1 MELFAGSDGIFRA
14 FSGPAPKVYPMTENQ
29 PPQPQ
34 NQPGDTPDQASPYGS
49 TYGSQ
54 SQQGT
59 PPSFGSSPYEGTQQL
74 PTTGYGQH
82 SQQQSAP
89 QGGPPQGGPAQGGP
103 AQGGSGQPGQYSS
116 GGGTYQQGGQFGM
129 AGAHQGTSP
138 GPNWPFGPQPAQP
151 EPPKPKRRGLALVAA
166 TALLVG
172 TAGGVGGA
180 AVYSATNDS
189 TTANTPSVTAPL
201 NGGQAA
207 PASAPDGSVQAA
219 AAKVL
224 PSTVKISSVTSQG
237 AATGSGIVIS
247 KDGLIVTNNHVVAG
261 GTKLSVMLND
271 GRTVPATIVGTDALT
286 DLAVIK
292 AGATDLTPA
301 VLGKSGTLGVGQGV
315 VAIGSPFGLE
325 ATVTSGI
332 VSALNRPVTSGSA
345 DAQDSTTVFPAI
357 QTDAAI
363 NPGNSGGALI
373 DLAGQVVGINSA
385 IKTAG
390 GSGQSEG
397 GNIGLGF
404 AIPIDQAKPIIDELV
419 AKGKATH
426 ARLGVTVGDAQ
437 STDGLSQGATLGE
450 VTSGGAADK
459 AGLKAGDIVTAVD
472 GKAIASGDALVA
484 AVRSHRPDDE
494 VEITF
499 TRAGKAGQ
507 KVTAK
512 LGSDN
517 GNPTG

>member
-1 MELFAGSDGIFRA
+1 
-14 FSGPAPKVYPMTENQ
+14 MTENQ
-29 PPQPQ
+29 PHQPR
-34 NQPGDTPDQASPYGS
+34 NQPGQ
-49 TYGSQ
+49 GSQ
-54 SQQGT
+54 PGQSSSAQNSGQQ
-59 PPSFGSSPYEGTQQL
+59 PERTQQL
-74 PTTGYGQH
+74 PMYGQH
-82 SQQQSAP
+82 QQQQFAP
-89 QGGPPQGGPAQGGP
+89 LGGQERSGQHPS
-103 AQGGSGQPGQYSS
+103 GGSAYP
-116 GGGTYQQGGQFGM
+116 QFG
-129 AGAHQGTSP
+129 APGTHQGTSP
-138 GPNWPFGPQPAQP
+138 GPSWPFGPPPPYSQSAQPA
-151 EPPKPKRRGLALVAA
+151 KPKRRGGLALVAA

-180 AVYSATNDS
+180 AVYSATNES
-189 TTANTPSVTAPL
+189 SANSPSVTAPL
-201 NGGQAA
+201 NGNQAA
-207 PASAPDGSVQAA
+207 PAAAPDGSVQSA

-224 PSTVKISSVTSQG
+224 PSTVKIGVATSQG
-237 AATGSGIVIS
+237 AATGSGIIIS

-261 GTKLSVMLND
+261 AGSNAQITVMLHD
-271 GRTVPATIVGTDALT
+271 GRTVPATIKGTDPLT

-292 AGATDLTPA
+292 ADATDLTPA
-301 VLGKSGTLGVGQGV
+301 TLGQSSKLAVGQGV

-325 ATVTSGI
+325 ETVTSGI
-332 VSALNRPVTSGSA
+332 VSALNRPVTSG
-345 DAQDSTTVFPAI
+345 DDEQDSTTVFPAI

-426 ARLGVTVGDAQ
+426 ARLGVQVGDAQ
-437 STDGLSQGATLGE
+437 SSSDGLSQGARLGE

-459 AGLKAGDIVTAVD
+459 AGLQAGDVVTAVD

-484 AVRSHRPDDE
+484 AVRSHRPGDE
-494 VEITF
+494 VKITL
-499 TRAGKAGQ
+499 TRAGKSMT
-507 KVTAK
+507 VTAT

>member
-1 MELFAGSDGIFRA
+1 
-14 FSGPAPKVYPMTENQ
+14 MTENQ
-29 PPQPQ
+29 PHQPQ
-34 NQPGDTPDQASPYGS
+34 NQPGDESPAQGS
-49 TYGSQ
+49 TYGNQ
-54 SQQGT
+54 SANQ
-59 PPSFGSSPYEGTQQL
+59 PPQAGAPAFGSGSPERTQQL
-74 PTTGYGQH
+74 PMGGYGQH
-82 SQQQSAP
+82 HQQQYAP
-89 QGGPPQGGPAQGGP
+89 QGG
-103 AQGGSGQPGQYSS
+103 QPGQPAGGQARPGQHPS
-116 GGGTYQQGGQFGM
+116 GGGAYQQGGQFGM
-129 AGAHQGTSP
+129 AGAHQGTPP
-138 GPNWPFGPQPAQP
+138 GPSWPFGPQQAEPA
-151 EPPKPKRRGLALVAA
+151 PPKPPKRRGLALVAA

-172 TAGGVGGA
+172 AAGGIGSA
-180 AVYSATNDS
+180 AVYSATNDPTS
-189 TTANTPSVTAPL
+189 SSSVTAPL

-207 PASAPDGSVQAA
+207 PVSAPDGSVQNAA
-219 AAKVL
+219 SKVL
-224 PSTVKISSVTSQG
+224 PSVVKIGVATSQG
-237 AATGSGIVIS
+237 SGTGSGIVIS

-261 GTKLSVMLND
+261 AGNGGKIQVMLND
-271 GRTVPATIVGTDALT
+271 GRTLNATIVGTDPLT
-286 DLAVIK
+286 DLAVIRADAK
-292 AGATDLTPA
+292 DLTPA
-301 VLGKSGTLGVGQGV
+301 VLGKSGNLGVGQGV

-332 VSALNRPVTSGSA
+332 VSALNRPVTSG
-345 DAQDSTTVFPAI
+345 DEQRDSTTVFPAI

-426 ARLGVTVGDAQ
+426 ARLGVQVGSAQ
-437 STDGLSQGATLGE
+437 SSDAFQQGATIGE

-459 AGLKAGDIVTAVD
+459 AGLKSGDVVTAID

-494 VEITF
+494 VTITF
-499 TRAGKAGQ
+499 TRNGKSQ
-507 KVTAK
+507 QIKAK
-512 LGSDN
+512 PRLRQRKPNRLTPNLRRPSPPGD
-517 GNPTG
+517 GGAPPR

>member
-1 MELFAGSDGIFRA
+1 MEFFGHSERIFRA
-14 FSGPAPKVYPMTENQ
+14 LSGPAATVFAMTENQ
-29 PPQPQ
+29 PQQPQ
-34 NQPGDTPDQASPYGS
+34 NQP
-49 TYGSQ
+49 SQ
-54 SQQGT
+54 NAQG
-59 PPSFGSSPYEGTQQL
+59 PQGPERTQQL
-74 PTTGYGQH
+74 PMYGQH
-82 SQQQSAP
+82 QQQQFAP
-89 QGGPPQGGPAQGGP
+89 QGGQPRLDSGPQGQR
-103 AQGGSGQPGQYSS
+103 PGQYST
-116 GGGTYQQGGQFGM
+116 GGSAYPQFG
-129 AGAHQGTSP
+129 APGTHQGASP
-138 GPNWPFGPQPAQP
+138 GPNWPLGPQQATATA
-151 EPPKPKRRGLALVAA
+151 PKPKRRAGLAVVAL

-180 AVYSATNDS
+180 AVYSATTDH
-189 TTANTPSVTAPL
+189 TANTPSVTAPL
-201 NGGQAA
+201 NGNQAA
-207 PASAPDGSVQAA
+207 PASAPDGSVQSAS
-219 AAKVL
+219 AKVL
-224 PSTVKISSVTSQG
+224 PSVVKIAVATSQG
-237 AATGSGIVIS
+237 ANI
-247 KDGLIVTNNHVVAG
+247 
-261 GTKLSVMLND
+261 SVMLND
-271 GRTVPATIVGTDALT
+271 GRTVNATVKGTDPLT
-286 DLAVIK
+286 DLAVIH
-292 AGATDLTPA
+292 ADATDLTPA
-301 VLGKSGTLGVGQGV
+301 TLGQSGKLAVGQGV

-332 VSALNRPVTSGSA
+332 VSALNRPVTSG
-345 DAQDSTTVFPAI
+345 DEQQDSTTVFPAI

-437 STDGLSQGATLGE
+437 SSDGLTNGARLGE

-459 AGLKAGDIVTAVD
+459 AGLQSGDVVTAVD

-484 AVRSHRPDDE
+484 AVRSHRPGDE
-494 VEITF
+494 VKLSIT
-499 TRAGKAGQ
+499 RNGKPQTVNA
-507 KVTAK
+507 T

>member
-1 MELFAGSDGIFRA
+1 V
-14 FSGPAPKVYPMTENQ
+14 AP
-29 PPQPQ
+29 
-34 NQPGDTPDQASPYGS
+34 
-49 TYGSQ
+49 
-54 SQQGT
+54 
-59 PPSFGSSPYEGTQQL
+59 
-74 PTTGYGQH
+74 
-82 SQQQSAP
+82 
-89 QGGPPQGGPAQGGP
+89 
-103 AQGGSGQPGQYSS
+103 
-116 GGGTYQQGGQFGM
+116 
-129 AGAHQGTSP
+129 
-138 GPNWPFGPQPAQP
+138 
-151 EPPKPKRRGLALVAA
+151 

-172 TAGGVGGA
+172 AASGVGGA

-189 TTANTPSVTAPL
+189 SATPSVTVPL
-201 NGGQAA
+201 NGNQAA
-207 PASAPDGSVQAA
+207 PAAAPDGSVQSA

-224 PSTVKISSVTSQG
+224 PSVVKIAVASQQG

-261 GTKLSVMLND
+261 GGPGAQITVMLND
-271 GRTVPATIVGTDALT
+271 GRTVPATIKGTDPLT
-286 DLAVIK
+286 DLAVIH
-292 AGATDLTPA
+292 ADATNLTPA
-301 VLGKSGTLGVGQGV
+301 TLGQSGKLGVGQGV

-332 VSALNRPVTSGSA
+332 VSALNRPVTSG
-345 DAQDSTTVFPAI
+345 DEQQDSTTVFPAI

-437 STDGLSQGATLGE
+437 SSDGLSSGARLGE
-450 VTSGGAADK
+450 ATSGGAADK
-459 AGLKAGDIVTAVD
+459 AGLQAGDVVTAVD
-472 GKAIASGDALVA
+472 GKAISSGDALVA
-484 AVRSHRPDDE
+484 AVRSHRPGDE
-494 VEITF
+494 VKIDF
-499 TRAGKAGQ
+499 TRNGKAQ
-507 KVTAK
+507 SVTAT

>member
-1 MELFAGSDGIFRA
+1 
-14 FSGPAPKVYPMTENQ
+14 MTENQ
-29 PPQPQ
+29 PQQPQ
-34 NQPGDTPDQASPYGS
+34 NQPGQTPQHPAGP
-49 TYGSQ
+49 
-54 SQQGT
+54 
-59 PPSFGSSPYEGTQQL
+59 ERTQQL
-74 PTTGYGQH
+74 PMYGQH
-82 SQQQSAP
+82 QQQQFAP
-89 QGGPPQGGPAQGGP
+89 NA
-103 AQGGSGQPGQYSS
+103 
-116 GGGTYQQGGQFGM
+116 GQFGQQRQESGPQGQRPGQHP
-129 AGAHQGTSP
+129 AGGGAYPQFGAPGTHQGASP
-138 GPNWPFGPQPAQP
+138 GPNWPPFGPQPPAGGTTTA
-151 EPPKPKRRGLALVAA
+151 EKPKRRTGLALVAL

-189 TTANTPSVTAPL
+189 STNTPSVTAPL
-201 NGGQAA
+201 NGNQAA
-207 PASAPDGSVQAA
+207 PVSAPDGSVQSA

-224 PSTVKISSVTSQG
+224 PSVVKIAVATQQG

-261 GTKLSVMLND
+261 AGPGAKLSVMLND
-271 GRTVPATIVGTDALT
+271 GRTVPATVKGTDPLT
-286 DLAVIK
+286 DLAVIH
-292 AGATDLTPA
+292 ADATDLTPA
-301 VLGKSGTLGVGQGV
+301 TLGQSGRLAVGQDV

-325 ATVTSGI
+325 ATVTNGI
-332 VSALNRPVTSGSA
+332 VSALNRPVTSG
-345 DAQDSTTVFPAI
+345 DEQQDSTTVFPAI

-404 AIPIDQAKPIIDELV
+404 AIPIDQAKPIVDELV

-426 ARLGVTVGDAQ
+426 ARLGVQVGDAQ
-437 STDGLSQGATLGE
+437 SSDGLTSGARLGE

-459 AGLKAGDIVTAVD
+459 AGLQAGDVVTAVD

-484 AVRSHRPDDE
+484 AVRSHRPGDQ
-494 VEITF
+494 VKITF
-499 TRAGKAGQ
+499 TRAGKTQ
-507 KVTAK
+507 SVTPT

>member
-1 MELFAGSDGIFRA
+1 
-14 FSGPAPKVYPMTENQ
+14 MTEKPQ
-29 PPQPQ
+29 QPQ
-34 NQPGDTPDQASPYGS
+34 NQPGDETPAPGS
-49 TYGSQ
+49 TYGNQ
-54 SQQGT
+54 PVNQPQQAPS
-59 PPSFGSSPYEGTQQL
+59 PPFGSGPSEPTQQLPAGSSDRTQQVPLTSAERTQQL
-74 PTTGYGQH
+74 PTGGYGQH
-82 SQQQSAP
+82 QQQQFAP
-89 QGGPPQGGPAQGGP
+89 QGGQQR
-103 AQGGSGQPGQYSS
+103 PGQQHQPT
-116 GGGTYQQGGQFGM
+116 GGAFHQGGQFGTS
-129 AGAHQGTSP
+129 GAFQGTPP

-151 EPPKPKRRGLALVAA
+151 EPPKPPKRRGLALVAA

-172 TAGGVGGA
+172 AAGGIGSA

-189 TTANTPSVTAPL
+189 SSTPSVTAPL

-207 PASAPDGSVQAA
+207 PVSAPDGSVQNAA
-219 AAKVL
+219 SKVL
-224 PSTVKISSVTSQG
+224 PSVVKIGVATSQG
-237 AATGSGIVIS
+237 SGTGSGIVIS

-261 GTKLSVMLND
+261 AANGGKIQVMLND
-271 GRTVPATIVGTDALT
+271 GRTLNATIVGTDPLT
-286 DLAVIK
+286 DLAVIRADAK
-292 AGATDLTPA
+292 DLTPA
-301 VLGKSGTLGVGQGV
+301 VLGKSGNLGVGQGV

-332 VSALNRPVTSGSA
+332 VSALNRPVTSG
-345 DAQDSTTVFPAI
+345 DEQQDSTTVFPAI

-426 ARLGVTVGDAQ
+426 ARLGVQVGNAQ
-437 STDGLSQGATLGE
+437 SSDAFQQGATIGE
-450 VTSGGAADK
+450 VTSGGAADQ
-459 AGLKAGDIVTAVD
+459 AGLKSGDVVTAID

-484 AVRSHRPDDE
+484 AVRSHRPGDE
-494 VEITF
+494 VSINLL
-499 TRAGKAGQ
+499 RNGKPQ
-507 KVTAK
+507 SIKAK

>member
-1 MELFAGSDGIFRA
+1 
-14 FSGPAPKVYPMTENQ
+14 MTENQ
-29 PPQPQ
+29 PHQPQ
-34 NQPGDTPDQASPYGS
+34 NQPGQDLPAQGSTQGNTPQPGAMPSYGS
-49 TYGSQ
+49 T
-54 SQQGT
+54 
-59 PPSFGSSPYEGTQQL
+59 PHDGTQPL

-82 SQQQSAP
+82 AQQQYAP
-89 QGGPPQGGPAQGGP
+89 QGGQPRTGQRPSGGSAYPQGG
-103 AQGGSGQPGQYSS
+103 QY
-116 GGGTYQQGGQFGM
+116 GM
-129 AGAHQGTSP
+129 TGAYQGTPP
-138 GPNWPFGPQPAQP
+138 GSNWPLGPQPAQP
-151 EPPKPKRRGLALVAA
+151 ERPKPPRRGLALVAL

-180 AVYSATNDS
+180 AVYSATNG
-189 TTANTPSVTAPL
+189 TTATTPSVTAPL
-201 NGGQAA
+201 TGGQTA
-207 PASAPDGSVQAA
+207 PASAPDGSVQSAA
-219 AAKVL
+219 TKVL
-224 PSTVKISSVTSQG
+224 PSVVKIAVMTSQG

-247 KDGLIVTNNHVVAG
+247 KDGLIVTNNHVVSGAG
-261 GTKLSVMLND
+261 SGATLSVMLND
-271 GRTVPATIVGTDALT
+271 GRTVSATVVGTDELT
-286 DLAVIK
+286 DLAVIRANAK
-292 AGATDLTPA
+292 DLTPA
-301 VLGKSGTLGVGQGV
+301 VLGKSGSLGVGQGV

-332 VSALNRPVTSGSA
+332 VSALNRPVTSG
-345 DAQDSTTVFPAI
+345 DAQQSSSTTVFPAI

-390 GSGQSEG
+390 GSGQSSG

-426 ARLGVTVGDAQ
+426 ARLGVQVGDAQ
-437 STDGLSQGATLGE
+437 SSDGLQQGATIGE
-450 VTSGGAADK
+450 VTPGGAADK
-459 AGLKAGDIVTAVD
+459 AGLKAGDVVTAIN

-484 AVRSHRPDDE
+484 AVRSHRPNDE
-494 VEITF
+494 VTITY
-499 TRAGKAGQ
+499 TRGSQTGQ
-507 KVTAK
+507 TAKAK

>member
-1 MELFAGSDGIFRA
+1 MEFFGSSDGIFRG
-14 FSGPAPKVYPMTENQ
+14 FSGAATKVLAMSDNQ
-29 PPQPQ
+29 PPQQPQ
-34 NQPGDTPDQASPYGS
+34 NQPGQNP
-49 TYGSQ
+49 
-54 SQQGT
+54 QQPQG
-59 PPSFGSSPYEGTQQL
+59 PERTQQM
-74 PTTGYGQH
+74 PMSGYGQH
-82 SQQQSAP
+82 QQQFAM
-89 QGGPPQGGPAQGGP
+89 GGQQ
-103 AQGGSGQPGQYSS
+103 QPGQHPT
-116 GGGTYQQGGQFGM
+116 GGSAYPQYGAPGT
-129 AGAHQGTSP
+129 HQGTSP
-138 GPNWPFGPQPAQP
+138 APGWPFGPQPAQSAP
-151 EPPKPKRRGLALVAA
+151 ATPAKPRRLGIALVAA

-189 TTANTPSVTAPL
+189 GGNSPSVTAPL
-201 NGGQAA
+201 NGNQAA
-207 PASAPDGSVQAA
+207 PAAAPDGSVQSA

-224 PSTVKISSVTSQG
+224 PSVVKIAVATSQG

-261 GTKLSVMLND
+261 ADGGQIMVVLND
-271 GRTVPATIVGTDALT
+271 GRTVQATIKGTDPLT
-286 DLAVIK
+286 DLAVIH
-292 AGATDLTPA
+292 ANATDLTPA
-301 VLGKSGTLGVGQGV
+301 TLGNSGNLAVGQGV

-325 ATVTSGI
+325 STVTSGI
-332 VSALNRPVTSGSA
+332 VSALNRPVTSG
-345 DAQDSTTVFPAI
+345 DEQQDSTTVFPAI

-437 STDGLSQGATLGE
+437 SSDGLTSGARLGE

-459 AGLKAGDIVTAVD
+459 AGLQAGDVVTAVD

-484 AVRSHRPDDE
+484 AVRSHRPGDD
-494 VEITF
+494 VKITF
-499 TRAGKAGQ
+499 TRSGKSQ
-507 KVTAK
+507 TVTAK